1 MPNGKKSA
9 KRDCARTVIRASK
22 PERQFQE
29 GACPTRL
36 APFFIK
42 ENVVG
47 ETTEKNTIRNDK

>member
-1 MPNGKKSA
+1 MPNGKSA